1 MLYNCSA
8 KCFSYLESDIG
19 DFNSLCS
26 KITNHPQMRPL
37 KVKEKTKQPKK
48 QNKQKKMLKL
58 DVWLKSTE
66 NKDKNLKPKTKTT
79 FCCLL

>member
-1 MLYNCSA
+1 
-8 KCFSYLESDIG
+8 
-19 DFNSLCS
+19 
-26 KITNHPQMRPL
+26 MRPL

-79 FCCLL
+79 FGCLLWTVV

>member
-1 MLYNCSA
+1 
-8 KCFSYLESDIG
+8 
-19 DFNSLCS
+19 
-26 KITNHPQMRPL
+26 MRPL

-66 NKDKNLKPKTKTT
+66 NKDKNLKPKTKST
-79 FCCLL
+79 FCCLLWTVV

>member
-48 QNKQKKMLKL
+48 QNKQKK
-58 DVWLKSTE
+58 
-66 NKDKNLKPKTKTT
+66 NAKTGCVVKKYRKQG
-79 FCCLL
+79 

>member
-1 MLYNCSA
+1 
-8 KCFSYLESDIG
+8 
-19 DFNSLCS
+19 
-26 KITNHPQMRPL
+26 MRPI

-48 QNKQKKMLKL
+48 QNKKKMLQL

-66 NKDKNLKPKTKTT
+66 NKDKNLKPKIKTT